1 MLEQAREIIQ
11 KELEEETLERLRKIK
26 KNVLESMQGAGSFSS
41 SGSLDLRMKYA
52 SMPAGDVVLE
62 VLSNAVGVFS
72 SRMAKVGVKLSQS
85 IQLF

>member
-11 KELEEETLERLRKIK
+11 KELEEEALECLRKIK
-26 KNVLESMQGAGSFSS
+26 KNVLESVQGASSFSS
-41 SGSLDLRMKYA
+41 SGSLDLRKKYT

-72 SRMAKVGVKLSQS
+72 SRMAKVGFRLWQS
-85 IQLF
+85 IELF